1 MDKINKQEE
10 LRSAIEN
17 LIEDTMM
24 LLKTV
29 EVKRDEVSEGVTAQ
43 IQELSSIIQEL
54 SSIIKSL
61 EKENVSLQSLPKK
74 VAVTVQELIPGIA
87 DQLHTLN
94 QTVIEN
100 QNKVFNDAA
109 TRFQELQESSF
120 RQQNTAIN
128 DAAFRLNK
136 IKEEIENIDS
146 QRAKR
151 YLLGLGVIVLISV
164 FSSLGATYTMI
175 RTFPQ
180 RIRIQSPSTVTVKD
194 SEVSL
199 WSTQN
204 VSISGDVKSKGIGR

>member
-109 TRFQELQESSF
+109 TRFQELPGDFSLHQVASS
-120 RQQNTAIN
+120 RVIAQQ
-128 DAAFRLNK
+128 K
-136 IKEEIENIDS
+136 ILMD
-146 QRAKR
+146 
-151 YLLGLGVIVLISV
+151 IV
-164 FSSLGATYTMI
+164 
-175 RTFPQ
+175 
-180 RIRIQSPSTVTVKD
+180 
-194 SEVSL
+194 
-199 WSTQN
+199 
-204 VSISGDVKSKGIGR
+204 